1 MKKLLLA
8 TLALATF
15 ATGANALTLTNA
27 TVRGSITG
35 PGQTVW
41 TTANTGNY
49 TLFLSSPNPGDYL
62 NPNSE
67 NISFT
72 VANGISRVLLTGEGY
87 FPGNS
92 LNSDPSYNLTLDFDG
107 GQSLTGLYTVATNSF
122 SGGSSIM
129 SGGRTF
135 SLLEF
140 SFTRNLA
147 DVVSPNVAV
156 PGGDPNDYN
165 GNFRISSV
173 AGAVPEPASWALM
186 IAGFGMTGAAMRR
199 RASALKSVT
208 A

>member
-27 TVRGSITG
+27 AVTG
-35 PGQTVW
+35 PSGTIW

-49 TLFLSSPNPGDYL
+49 TLFLSAPGPGDYL
-62 NPNSE
+62 NPNDE
-67 NISFT
+67 NISFS
-72 VANGISRVLLTGEGY
+72 VPNGNSRVLLTGEGY
-87 FPGNS
+87 KPGET
-92 LNSDPSYNLTLDFDG
+92 LNSDPTYNLTLSFDG
-107 GQSLTGLYTVATNSF
+107 GQMLTGLYTVATNSF
-122 SGGSSIM
+122 SAGSSIM

-135 SLLEF
+135 SLAEF

-147 DVVSPNVAV
+147 NVVQANVVGA
-156 PGGDPNDYN
+156 GGDPNDYN

-173 AGAVPEPASWALM
+173 AGNVPEPASWAML

-199 RASALKSVT
+199 RAASLKSI
-208 A
+208 AA

>member
-8 TLALATF
+8 TLTLATF

-27 TVRGSITG
+27 AVTG
-35 PGQTVW
+35 PSGTIW

-49 TLFLSSPNPGDYL
+49 TLFLSSPGPGDYL
-62 NPNSE
+62 NPNDE

-72 VANGISRVLLTGEGY
+72 VPNGQSRVLLTGEG
-87 FPGNS
+87 FRPGDT
-92 LNSDPSYNLTLDFDG
+92 LNSDATYNLTLSFDG

-122 SGGSSIM
+122 SGGSSFM
-129 SGGRTF
+129 SGGRNF
-135 SLLEF
+135 SLAEF

-147 DVVSPNVAV
+147 DVVQANVVGA
-156 PGGDPNDYN
+156 GGDPNDYN

-173 AGAVPEPASWALM
+173 AGNVPEPASWAML

-199 RASALKSVT
+199 RASALKSV
-208 A
+208 AA